1 MSLLDSVL
9 EVRDASK
16 SAGSGGKY
24 LNPSQ
29 IEKDQTIRITI
40 LEPPTGQKSLGGDE
54 CWVTK
59 EGKRFSM
66 KFKTEPTR
74 DDLKERADEESVELT
89 GDETSKNFFAFWVWN
104 YKEECVQVFQFSQ
117 QGLIDPIISNLSDEE
132 ISQEP
137 WAFDFKISTNG
148 LSGLDKRYNVACV
161 PGKRR
166 PEKINKQVHDAFDE
180 VMNQGADLSNLLVGA
195 DPFKELAPF

>member
-1 MSLLDSVL
+1 MALLDSVL
-9 EVRDASK
+9 EVRDSSK
-16 SAGSGGKY
+16 STGGAY
-24 LNPSQ
+24 LNPSS
-29 IEKDQTIRITI
+29 IEKDSTVRITI
-40 LEPPTGQKSLGGDE
+40 LEPPTGQKSLGGHE

-74 DDLKERADEESVELT
+74 EDLKVRADEEGVELT
-89 GDETSKNFFAFWVWN
+89 GDEKPKGFYAFFIWN
-104 YKEECVQVFQFSQ
+104 YEEEAVQVFQFSQ

-137 WAFDFKISTNG
+137 HAYDFKLSTNG

-166 PEKINKQVHDAFDE
+166 QEKVNKEITAAFDE

-195 DPFKELAPF
+195 DPFKALDF

>member
-9 EVRDASK
+9 EVRDSSK
-16 SAGSGGKY
+16 TTGGGNY
-24 LNPSQ
+24 LNPSS
-29 IEKDQTIRITI
+29 IDKDQTVRITF
-40 LEPPTGQKSLGGDE
+40 LGNKSLGGYE

-74 DDLKERADEESVELT
+74 EDLNTRADEEGVELT
-89 GDETSKNFFAFWVWN
+89 GDEKPKGFYCFWIWN
-104 YKEECVQVFQFSQ
+104 YEEEAVQVFQFSQ
-117 QGLIDPIISNLSDEE
+117 AGLIDPIIANLSDEE

-137 WAFDFKISTNG
+137 WAYDMKISTNG
-148 LSGLDKRYNVACV
+148 LSGMDKRYQVACV

-166 PEKINKQVHDAFDE
+166 NEKTNKQIEAAFEE

-195 DPFKELAPF
+195 DPFKELAF

>member
-1 MSLLDSVL
+1 MALLDSVL
-9 EVRDASK
+9 EVKNNQK
-16 SAGSGGKY
+16 SGTGGNY
-24 LNPSQ
+24 LNPGSIDKDSQ
-29 IEKDQTIRITI
+29 VRITI
-40 LEPPTGQKSLGGDE
+40 LGTQSLGGYE
-54 CWVTK
+54 CWVAK

-74 DDLKERADEESVELT
+74 DDLKERADEEGVELT
-89 GDETSKNFFAFWVWN
+89 GDEKVKGFYCFWIWN
-104 YKEECVQVFQFSQ
+104 YEEEAVQVFQFSQ

-137 WAFDFKISTNG
+137 HAYDFKISTNG

-166 PEKINKQVHDAFDE
+166 QEKINKEIAAAFQE
-180 VMNQGADLSNLLVGA
+180 VLKDGGDLSNLLVGA

>member
-1 MSLLDSVL
+1 MNLLESVL

-16 SAGSGGKY
+16 SAASTGKY

-40 LEPPTGQKSLGGDE
+40 LEPPSGQKSLGGHE

-59 EGKRFSM
+59 EGRRFSM

-74 DDLKERADEESVELT
+74 QDLEARADEEGVELT

-104 YKEECVQVFQFSQ
+104 YEEEAVQIFQFSQ
-117 QGLIDPIISNLSDEE
+117 QGLIDPIIANLSDEE
-132 ISQEP
+132 IQQEP
-137 WAFDFKISTNG
+137 SMYDFKLSTNG
-148 LSGLDKRYNVACV
+148 LTMLDKRYNVSCV

-166 PEKINKQVHDAFDE
+166 QEKVNKQVQTAFDE
-180 VMNQGADLSNLLVGA
+180 VLSQGADLSNLLVGA
-195 DPFKELAPF
+195 DPFRALDF

>member
-1 MSLLDSVL
+1 MALLDSVL

-16 SAGSGGKY
+16 STGGGNY
-24 LNPSQ
+24 LNPSS
-29 IEKDQTIRITI
+29 IDKDQTVRITI
-40 LEPPTGQKSLGGDE
+40 LGTKSLGGYE

-74 DDLKERADEESVELT
+74 DDLATRADEEGVELT
-89 GDETSKNFFAFWVWN
+89 GDEKPKGFYAFFV
-104 YKEECVQVFQFSQ
+104 YSYEEECVQVFQFSQ

-148 LSGLDKRYNVACV
+148 LSGMDKRYNVACV

-166 PEKINKQVHDAFDE
+166 QEKVNKQIEAAWKEVQDA
-180 VMNQGADLSNLLVGA
+180 GADLSNLLVGA
-195 DPFKELAPF
+195 DPFRALDF